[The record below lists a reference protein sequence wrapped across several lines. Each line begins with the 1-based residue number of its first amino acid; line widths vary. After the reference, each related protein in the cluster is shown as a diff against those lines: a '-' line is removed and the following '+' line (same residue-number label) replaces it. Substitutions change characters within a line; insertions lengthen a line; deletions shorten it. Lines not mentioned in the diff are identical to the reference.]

1 MIVVLRYFFLLF
13 VLKNDNLKK
22 TFYVI
27 LKTQNLN
34 FDSIGVLSIV
44 QESPTTFGICKKAF
58 KIPLT
63 RFFVENGRLKNLF
76 SRKGSN
82 DFEKYIWLFSKH
94 VTRMVRIQWK
104 SIPWIWKLDCVG
116 LVLVD
121 VFLEVFFQVFSVSIL
136 LAFFLSI

>member
-1 MIVVLRYFFLLF
+1 MILDISKIVNIYGLIVVLRYFFLLF

-44 QESPTTFGICKKAF
+44 QEGPNTFGICKKAF

-63 RFFVENGRLKNLF
+63 RFFVENVIDEIF
-76 SRKGSN
+76 I
-82 DFEKYIWLFSKH
+82 F
-94 VTRMVRIQWK
+94 
-104 SIPWIWKLDCVG
+104 
-116 LVLVD
+116 
-121 VFLEVFFQVFSVSIL
+121 
-136 LAFFLSI
+136 